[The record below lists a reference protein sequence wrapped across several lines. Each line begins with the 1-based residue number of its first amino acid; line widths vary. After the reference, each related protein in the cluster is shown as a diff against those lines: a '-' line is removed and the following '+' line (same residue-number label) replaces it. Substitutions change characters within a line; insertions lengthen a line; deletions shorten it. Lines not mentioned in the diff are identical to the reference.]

1 MPARRSSRGSR
12 AIEAGLRAVG
22 KRMAVERDLYFK
34 KVVSLDH
41 GRQTMQF
48 RVSQSLFSSHQVDV
62 GTKRLLRTLVA
73 TGSGSFHR
81 VLDLG
86 CGYGPIGLTLK
97 KVGEART
104 VHMVDRDA
112 LALEYSR
119 QNAELNGLSGV
130 QIYGSLG
137 YDDVSARDFDLVISN
152 IPGKAGAPVISSLL
166 QDARRHLAPG
176 GLVAVVAI
184 APLES
189 TVLEALHESNA
200 NVVFQETRSRHA
212 VFHYEFPDGTVS
224 IDGPNQSALERGRYT
239 RESIVASFRGLE
251 FPLMTAW
258 GLPESRGPDSR
269 SELLVE
275 GMTAFG
281 GAHIERAVIFNPGQG
296 HTPVAM
302 WRLLAPKE
310 IVLVDRDL
318 LSLRFSERN
327 LVLNGCDS
335 RRIVLSH
342 RVGIL
347 PQDQRPADLVAGIL
361 REDEDQAG
369 ALLTLDQAAKQ
380 LAPDGVILIA
390 ASSTA
395 VTRLVRQIRFGR
407 SLRIKGRKRSKG
419 RSLLVLRRD

>member
-1 MPARRSSRGSR
+1 MQF
-12 AIEAGLRAVG
+12 IEVGPGAVG
-22 KRMAVERDLYFK
+22 KGKPVEQDVYFK
-34 KVVSLDH
+34 KVVRFDH
-41 GRQTMQF
+41 DRQTMQF
-48 RVSQSLFSSHQVDV
+48 RVSQSLFSSYQVDV
-62 GTKRLLRTLVA
+62 GTKRLLRALVD
-73 TGSGSFHR
+73 TDSGSFHR

-97 KVGEART
+97 KMDEGRT

-119 QNAELNGLSGV
+119 QNAGLNGLSGV

-137 YDDVSARDFDLVISN
+137 YDDVSATDFDLIISN
-152 IPGKAGAPVISSLL
+152 IPGKAGAPVVSSLL
-166 QDARRHLAPG
+166 QEARRHLGPE

-184 APLES
+184 APLGS
-189 TVLEALHESNA
+189 TVQEALHESNA
-200 NVVFQETRSRHA
+200 NIVFQETRSRHA
-212 VFHYEFPDGTVS
+212 IFHYKFPHGAAS
-224 IDGPNQSALERGRYT
+224 MDGPNESALERGTYN
-239 RESIVASFRGLE
+239 RESLVASFRGLE

-275 GMTAFG
+275 GMMAVG
-281 GAHIERAVIFNPGQG
+281 GAHIERAVVFNSGQG
-296 HTPVAM
+296 HTPVAL

-310 IVLVDRDL
+310 IVLVGRDL

-335 RRIVLSH
+335 QRIVLSH
-342 RVGIL
+342 QVGIL

-369 ALLTLDQAAKQ
+369 ASLTLDQAAKQ

-395 VTRLVRQIRFGR
+395 VTRLERQFRFGR
-407 SLRIKGRKRSKG
+407 SLRMKGRKRSKG
-419 RSLLVLRRD
+419 RSLLVLKRD